1 MDLHISGKQQQQQ
14 CYTVP
19 ECSIDDEN
27 CDSSSTNSDCD
38 GMTLPANLLLPT
50 TIGAFHTND
59 GRPPQL
65 GYFVPLSTYYSKP
78 QPEWNVM

>member
-1 MDLHISGKQQQQQ
+1 MDLHNGGKKH

-27 CDSSSTNSDCD
+27 CESSSSSSDCD
-38 GMTLPANLLLPT
+38 GKAPDTLLLPT

-65 GYFVPLSTYYSKP
+65 GYFVPLSMYYSKA
-78 QPEWNVM
+78 QPDWNTM

>member
-1 MDLHISGKQQQQQ
+1 MDSHIVGGKQQ

-27 CDSSSTNSDCD
+27 YDSSSSSSNSDCD
-38 GMTLPANLLLPT
+38 IPPPIIPS

-65 GYFVPLSTYYSKP
+65 GYFVPLSMYYLSP
-78 QPEWNVM
+78 QAERRNM

>member
-1 MDLHISGKQQQQQ
+1 MDLHIGGKQH

-27 CDSSSTNSDCD
+27 CDSSSTSSDCD
-38 GMTLPANLLLPT
+38 ETAPATLLLPS

-65 GYFVPLSTYYSKP
+65 GYFVPLSMYYSKP
-78 QPEWNVM
+78 ECDWNSM

>member
-1 MDLHISGKQQQQQ
+1 MDLHIGGKQH

-27 CDSSSTNSDCD
+27 YDSSSSNSDSD
-38 GMTLPANLLLPT
+38 TMTPT
-50 TIGAFHTND
+50 SLIPSTIGAFHTND

-65 GYFVPLSTYYSKP
+65 GYFVPLSMYYLSP
-78 QPEWNVM
+78 QTERKTM